1 MWSRLKRKMA
11 ALPGSTGASVKKWAD
26 GAFLTIFL
34 SMKPPSP
41 CCPIF
46 LFSVDLLKAHK
57 IIDRGTKSKNI
68 SHALRLLPLL
78 LIVVGEVQLTFG
90 GSLKVINY
98 CLRVNFGARVQ
109 WKIGKQSSQQPRTP
123 RRNVWECIN
132 IYVQNQIQH
141 HNPSAVLIYGEEKTM
156 NNHQGMCCLNLFRHW
171 SEQRA
176 DDANVTERVSCCT
189 ALRN

>member
-1 MWSRLKRKMA
+1 MRREQTERKPWQHLSCDPGWNGKWQLYLGAQGQALKCELMVLFRSFSSA
-11 ALPGSTGASVKKWAD
+11 WNLH
-26 GAFLTIFL
+26 
-34 SMKPPSP
+34 P

-46 LFSVDLLKAHK
+46 LFSVDLLQAHK

-68 SHALRLLPLL
+68 SHALRLLLLL

-141 HNPSAVLIYGEEKTM
+141 HNPSAVLIYGEEK
-156 NNHQGMCCLNLFRHW
+156 NY
-171 SEQRA
+171 E
-176 DDANVTERVSCCT
+176 
-189 ALRN
+189 